1 MPDIS
6 RKIDLFTD
14 SVIARMS
21 KVAEACG
28 AINLAEGFPDFP
40 PPQAMRDR
48 LSEVA
53 QAGPHQYSMDN
64 GAANLRQAMADC
76 RRMFTGQTI
85 DPEREVV
92 VTCGGT
98 EALMAAMMTLVD
110 PGDKVI
116 LFSPFYE
123 AYSTDALLCGAEPV
137 YVSLREPDYTFDA
150 DELEAAF
157 KQHPKAIFLC
167 NPSNPCGKV
176 FSREELMTIAKLV
189 EKYDAFV
196 VIDEVYEHI
205 IYEPTQYTY
214 FSTLPGMYERTLCCG
229 SLSKTY
235 SITGWRLGYIFASP
249 ALTDAIKKL
258 HVYLTISAP
267 SPLQEAAVTG
277 LRFGRDYYDGLR
289 AMYTRKRDFVMKRLD
304 DIGIG
309 HNVPQGAFYM
319 LVDIGGYGYDD
330 DEAFCRDLAE
340 KVGVALVPASTF
352 FIEPVHHLARLQFAV
367 RDETLKLAMERI
379 GTHFS
384 IKKISCL

>member
-1 MPDIS
+1 MPKLS
-6 RKIDLFTD
+6 RKIELFTE

-21 KVAEACG
+21 RIAEASG

-40 PPQAMRDR
+40 PPQAMCDR
-48 LSEVA
+48 LSQVA
-53 QAGPHQYSMDN
+53 QEGPHQYSMDP
-64 GAANLRQAMADC
+64 GAANLRQAMADY
-76 RRMFTGQTI
+76 RRQFTGQTI
-85 DPEREVV
+85 DPEKEVV

-123 AYSTDALLCGAEPV
+123 AYSTDALLCGAEPI
-137 YVSLREPDYTFDA
+137 YVSLREPDYTLDG

-157 KQHPKAIFLC
+157 KRRPKVIFLC

-176 FSREELMTIAKLV
+176 FSRDELLV
-189 EKYDAFV
+189 ISGLAEKYDTFV

-205 IYEPTQYTY
+205 LYEPTEYTY
-214 FSTLPGMYERTLCCG
+214 FSTLPGMYGRT
-229 SLSKTY
+229 
-235 SITGWRLGYIFASP
+235 
-249 ALTDAIKKL
+249 
-258 HVYLTISAP
+258 LTISAP
-267 SPLQEAAVTG
+267 SPLQEAAITG
-277 LRFGRDYYDGLR
+277 LRFGPDYYQGLR

-367 RDETLKLAMERI
+367 RDETLEKAMERLENI
-379 GTHFS
+379 S
-384 IKKISCL
+384 ILKK

>member
-289 AMYTRKRDFVMKRLD
+289 DMYTRKRDFVMKRLD

-367 RDETLKLAMERI
+367 RDETLKLAMERLERI
-379 GTHFS
+379 S
-384 IKKISCL
+384 LLKK

>member
-157 KQHPKAIFLC
+157 RQHPKAIFLC

-214 FSTLPGMYERTLCCG
+214 FSTLPGMYERTLCCV

-319 LVDIGGYGYDD
+319 LVDIGGYEYDD

-367 RDETLKLAMERI
+367 RDETLEKAMERLENI
-379 GTHFS
+379 S
-384 IKKISCL
+384 LLKK

>member
-53 QAGPHQYSMDN
+53 QDGPHQYSMDN

-205 IYEPTQYTY
+205 IDEPTQYTY

-367 RDETLKLAMERI
+367 RDETLKLAMERLERI
-379 GTHFS
+379 S
-384 IKKISCL
+384 LLKK

>member
-1 MPDIS
+1 MPKIS
-6 RKIDLFTD
+6 KKIALFTD

-21 KVAEACG
+21 RVANECG

-40 PPQAMRDR
+40 PPLAMRQR
-48 LSEVA
+48 LSEA
-53 QAGPHQYSMDN
+53 ALDGPHQYGLED

-76 RRMFTGQTI
+76 RQMFTGQTI
-85 DPEREVV
+85 DPEREIV

-98 EALMAAMMTLVD
+98 EALMTAMMAVVD

-123 AYSTDALLCGAEPV
+123 AYATDALLCGAEPI
-137 YVSLREPDYTFDA
+137 YVSLRGDDYTFDG

-176 FSREELMTIAKLV
+176 FSREELLTIAAMS
-189 EKYDAFV
+189 EKYDTFV
-196 VIDEVYEHI
+196 VVDEVYEHI
-205 IYEPTQYTY
+205 VYAPTVYTY
-214 FSTLPGMYERTLCCG
+214 FSTLPGMYERTISCG

-235 SITGWRLGYIFASP
+235 SITGWRLGYVFAAP
-249 ALTDAIKKL
+249 AVAEAIKQL

-267 SPLQEAAVTG
+267 RPLQEAAVVG
-277 LRFGRDYYDGLR
+277 LKFDRSYYEGLQ
-289 AMYTRKRDFVMKRLD
+289 AMYTKKRDFVMKRLD
-304 DIGIG
+304 EIGIS

-330 DEAFCRDLAE
+330 DEAFCRDLAA
-340 KVGVALVPASTF
+340 KVGVALVPASSF
-352 FIEPVHHLARLQFAV
+352 FVEPVRHLARLQFAV
-367 RDETLKLAMERI
+367 RDETLAAAMERLE
-379 GTHFS
+379 
-384 IKKISCL
+384 KISILQK

>member
-1 MPDIS
+1 MQS
-6 RKIDLFTD
+6 LSERTAGFTD
-14 SVIARMS
+14 SVIRRMTRVS
-21 KVAEACG
+21 MQYDAV
-28 AINLAEGFPDFP
+28 NLSQGFPDFEP
-40 PPQAMRDR
+40 PKELLDR
-48 LSEVA
+48 LAQVA
-53 QAGPHQYSMDN
+53 YEDYHQYSITWGSQN
-64 GAANLRQAMADC
+64 FREALAAKQTYFMG
-76 RRMFTGQTI
+76 RRI
-85 DPEREVV
+85 DPNTEIVT
-92 VTCGGT
+92 TCGST
-98 EALMAAMMTLVD
+98 EAMMAAMMTVTN

-116 LFSPFYE
+116 IFSPFYE
-123 AYSTDALLCGAEPV
+123 NYGADTILSGAEPI
-137 YVSLREPDYTFDA
+137 YVPLVPPDFHFDA
-150 DELEAAF
+150 NVLEDAF
-157 KQHPKAIFLC
+157 RQHPKAIILC

-367 RDETLKLAMERI
+367 RDETLEKAMERLENI
-379 GTHFS
+379 S
-384 IKKISCL
+384 LLKK

>member
-196 VIDEVYEHI
+196 VVDEVYEHI

-214 FSTLPGMYERTLCCG
+214 LSTLPGMYERTLCCG

-289 AMYTRKRDFVMKRLD
+289 AMYTRKRDCVMKRLD

-367 RDETLKLAMERI
+367 RDETLEKAMERLENI
-379 GTHFS
+379 S
-384 IKKISCL
+384 LLKK

>member
-196 VIDEVYEHI
+196 VVDEVYEHI

-319 LVDIGGYGYDD
+319 LVDIGGYGDDD

-367 RDETLKLAMERI
+367 CDETLEKAMERLENI
-379 GTHFS
+379 S
-384 IKKISCL
+384 LLKK

>member
-214 FSTLPGMYERTLCCG
+214 FSTLPGM
-229 SLSKTY
+229 
-235 SITGWRLGYIFASP
+235 
-249 ALTDAIKKL
+249 
-258 HVYLTISAP
+258 
-267 SPLQEAAVTG
+267 
-277 LRFGRDYYDGLR
+277 
-289 AMYTRKRDFVMKRLD
+289 
-304 DIGIG
+304 
-309 HNVPQGAFYM
+309 
-319 LVDIGGYGYDD
+319 
-330 DEAFCRDLAE
+330 
-340 KVGVALVPASTF
+340 
-352 FIEPVHHLARLQFAV
+352 
-367 RDETLKLAMERI
+367 
-379 GTHFS
+379 
-384 IKKISCL
+384 

>member
-21 KVAEACG
+21 KVAESCG

-352 FIEPVHHLARLQFAV
+352 FIEPVHHLVRLQFAV
-367 RDETLKLAMERI
+367 RDETLKLAMERLERI
-379 GTHFS
+379 S
-384 IKKISCL
+384 LLKK

>member
-21 KVAEACG
+21 KVAESCG

-367 RDETLKLAMERI
+367 RDETLKLAMERLERI
-379 GTHFS
+379 S
-384 IKKISCL
+384 LLKK

>member
-53 QAGPHQYSMDN
+53 QDGPHQYSMDN

-205 IYEPTQYTY
+205 IYKPTQYTY

-277 LRFGRDYYDGLR
+277 LRFGWDYYDGLR

-367 RDETLKLAMERI
+367 RDETLKLAMERLERI
-379 GTHFS
+379 S
-384 IKKISCL
+384 LLKK